1 MIFVNVSTALEKVE
15 KAVEDFRTETN
26 MLFAKGS
33 SDPAK
38 VGDLEE
44 LSRQTYHA
52 LSSIEAAI
60 KELADQG
67 PR

>member
-1 MIFVNVSTALEKVE
+1 VIFVNVSTALEKVE

-44 LSRQTYHA
+44 LSRQTYYA